1 MNPISVAAAVII
13 AVLSLACASLWKVAS
28 HEREAR
34 AIAEA
39 QVAQWQSTAKL
50 CSESV
55 EKAQKASQEAN
66 KRAKDALAKAKA
78 GNVAIQAERKRL
90 ADLIGKQASC
100 AVAVQQVRNGLSK

>member
-1 MNPISVAAAVII
+1 MNPLFLGGGILIVI
-13 AVLSLACASLWKVAS
+13 LSAGNVILWKTAG